1 MKKYEKIIS
10 KFAKKPWGDFK
21 QFIENIPCSV
31 KILTIK
37 PKEELSLQ
45 YHQNRDEFWYILS
58 GAGEIMINNKKYQA
72 VSSKEFF
79 ILRKIPHQAKA
90 GNKSLKI
97 LEISLGQFAE
107 TDIVRLS
114 DKYNR

>member
-10 KFAKKPWGDFK
+10 KFFKKPWGGFK

-45 YHQNRDEFWYILS
+45 YHQNRDEFWHILS
-58 GAGEIMINNKKYQA
+58 GTGEVVVGSEKYQA
-72 VSSKEFF
+72 ALNKEFF
-79 ILRKIPHQAKA
+79 ILRKTPHWAKA
-90 GNKSLKI
+90 GAKSLKI
-97 LEISLGQFAE
+97 LEISLGHFSE
-107 TDIVRLS
+107 KDIVRIN